1 MDKDTFLSK
10 ITEIGT
16 CENQAERNSLLTSL
30 SDEVSKVF
38 DDFTVANTT
47 IDTLNETINKNKEDI
62 SALQRYNMDLF
73 KKIGTEKPGAEQ
85 TKDSTGI
92 EQPESNNKRKFEDLF
107 KPEA

>member
-16 CENQAERNSLLTSL
+16 CEDQAQRNSLLVGL
-30 SDEVSKVF
+30 SDDMGTVF
-38 DDFTVANTT
+38 DNFANTSSQIT
-47 IDTLNETINKNKEDI
+47 TLNEEINKYKEDI
-62 SALQRYNMDLF
+62 TALQRYNMELF
-73 KKIGTEKPGAEQ
+73 KKIDAQKSQAEQ
-85 TKDSTGI
+85 IKDSTGI